1 MSGALR
7 IERIRVEDFRGIRER
22 ELRFAPTGVTVV
34 EGPNETGK
42 SSLGDALDLL
52 LDYKDSSRHRDVL
65 AAQPV
70 GTDAGP
76 IVEADLRAG
85 PYRFTYR
92 KRWIRDRETTLV
104 VREPRPEQQA
114 GDAAHDRVLAI
125 LGEQADLGLWRALR
139 LLQGEKVVPAHV
151 DAGGSLG
158 AALERVAG
166 GTDPTAEGGLFDR
179 ARTESELYWTATGR
193 AKDVLTTAEAAVADG
208 ERAATDLRAALAA
221 VEADADALARAT
233 ADLAGMHETI
243 ASQEAAVRERDARAA
258 EVGRLAAA
266 AQVRKAAHDAAVAR
280 ADEVAA
286 TAKRRADLLATLAD
300 AAARGDALGAADAEV
315 AGRQADL
322 DAALEGASRALGEA
336 RDGRGRAGEVLAVRR
351 ADRDL
356 LRDRADLA
364 AAREQKARLDRHAE
378 EGRAAQ
384 AAVDTNPVTDDLL
397 RTIEDAARRM
407 ELARARLDAGAGE
420 VRISALASIAPLVDG
435 APVAL
440 AAGEEAVRPIGEGI
454 EVEIPGVAR
463 IAARPGASVAD
474 LRAEIG
480 AADEALAGAC
490 STGAVK
496 DVAEARARNSERRR
510 AEEAARRARDAAT
523 AVLAGERPQVLEQR
537 IATLD
542 ARVAEADAARRAA
555 AADLPAPVAAADLP
569 APADAAEAAALL
581 DAAETADRAA
591 ATTLRVAE
599 ETERAAREAAEQERA
614 AGQERRVELGIA
626 TARAEEA
633 ATTLAAERA
642 AAPDEDLAARA
653 AAADA
658 EVRGS
663 AAARAEADAA
673 LAQANPEQAR
683 TLAENARKTLET
695 LHARRQQLV
704 VEQARLSGSLARSG
718 EDGLGERLEAAEGDL
733 ERARDDL
740 ARLGRR
746 ADAARLL
753 HETLRTHRDAARR
766 RYVQPLQERLESLGR
781 VVFGADVAVDVSDAL
796 AVSSLTRDGKTIA
809 WDQLSVGTREQI
821 GVLVRVA
828 CAEIVAPD
836 GGVPVM
842 LDDAL
847 GWSDPQ
853 RLEAMGAV
861 LARAGEST
869 QVIILTCFPDRYVHV
884 GGATVIRLG

>member
-1 MSGALR
+1 M
-7 IERIRVEDFRGIRER
+7 
-22 ELRFAPTGVTVV
+22 
-34 EGPNETGK
+34 
-42 SSLGDALDLL
+42 
-52 LDYKDSSRHRDVL
+52 
-65 AAQPV
+65 
-70 GTDAGP
+70 
-76 IVEADLRAG
+76 
-85 PYRFTYR
+85 
-92 KRWIRDRETTLV
+92 
-104 VREPRPEQQA
+104 
-114 GDAAHDRVLAI
+114 
-125 LGEQADLGLWRALR
+125 
-139 LLQGEKVVPAHV
+139 
-151 DAGGSLG
+151 
-158 AALERVAG
+158 
-166 GTDPTAEGGLFDR
+166 
-179 ARTESELYWTATGR
+179 
-193 AKDVLTTAEAAVADG
+193 
-208 ERAATDLRAALAA
+208 
-221 VEADADALARAT
+221 
-233 ADLAGMHETI
+233 
-243 ASQEAAVRERDARAA
+243 
-258 EVGRLAAA
+258 
-266 AQVRKAAHDAAVAR
+266 
-280 ADEVAA
+280 
-286 TAKRRADLLATLAD
+286 
-300 AAARGDALGAADAEV
+300 
-315 AGRQADL
+315 
-322 DAALEGASRALGEA
+322 
-336 RDGRGRAGEVLAVRR
+336 
-351 ADRDL
+351 
-356 LRDRADLA
+356 RDRADLA

-397 RTIEDAARRM
+397 RKIEDASRRT

-435 APVAL
+435 VPVTL
-440 AAGEEAVRPIGEGI
+440 VPGEETARPIGEGI

-463 IAARPGASVAD
+463 IVARPGASVAE

-480 AADEALAGAC
+480 AADAALAGAC

-496 DVAEARARNSERRR
+496 DVAEARARNAERRR

-523 AVLAGERPQVLEQR
+523 AVLAGERPPVLEQR
-537 IATLD
+537 IATLE

-555 AADLPAPVAAADLP
+555 AAHLP

-591 ATTLRVAE
+591 VTALRVAE

-614 AGQERRVELGIA
+614 AGHERRVELGIA

-633 ATTLAAERA
+633 AAALAAERA

-653 AAADA
+653 AAAEA

-663 AAARAEADAA
+663 AASRAEADAA

-740 ARLGRR
+740 ARLRRR

-766 RYVQPLQERLESLGR
+766 RYVQPLQQRLELLGR